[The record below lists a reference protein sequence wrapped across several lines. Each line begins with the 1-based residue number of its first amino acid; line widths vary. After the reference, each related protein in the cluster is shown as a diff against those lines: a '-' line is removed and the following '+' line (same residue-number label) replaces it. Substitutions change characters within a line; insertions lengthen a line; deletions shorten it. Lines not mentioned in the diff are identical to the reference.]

1 MALLNAS
8 LISADLK
15 QYGTPLYE
23 LEAVLSTE
31 PIFMN
36 HADITVV
43 DEATFIIDG
52 YYVRIRQKAIDA
64 GITTANVEHP
74 FTIGQYRA
82 TRDFEYEGKQIAKGT
97 ARLLAE

>member
-1 MALLNAS
+1 MALLNQS
-8 LISADLK
+8 LLSTDLK

-23 LEAVLSTE
+23 LEAVVSNE

-36 HADITVV
+36 DPEITVV
-43 DEATFIIDG
+43 DEATFIVDG

-64 GITTANVEHP
+64 GITTADIKHG

-82 TRDFEYEGKQIAKGT
+82 TRDFEYEGTEVAKGT
-97 ARLLAE
+97 VRLLAE

>member
-1 MALLNAS
+1 MALLKQG
-8 LISADLK
+8 LIAADLK

-23 LEAVLSTE
+23 LETVLSTE
-31 PIFMN
+31 PVFMN
-36 HADITVV
+36 HADVTVV
-43 DEATFIIDG
+43 DDATFMIDG
-52 YYVRIRQKAIDA
+52 YYIRIRQKAIDA

-97 ARLLAE
+97 PRLLAE

>member
-1 MALLNAS
+1 MALLNQS

-43 DEATFIIDG
+43 DDATFIVDG

-64 GITTANVEHP
+64 GITTASLEHG

-82 TRDFEYEGKQIAKGT
+82 TRDFEYEGKEIAKGT

>member
-1 MALLNAS
+1 MALLNKS

-43 DEATFIIDG
+43 DEATFIVDG
-52 YYVRIRQKAIDA
+52 YYVRIRQKALDA
-64 GITTANVEHP
+64 GITTENVKHG

-82 TRDFEYEGKQIAKGT
+82 TRDFEYEGREIAKGT

>member
-23 LEAVLSTE
+23 LEAVVTNE
-31 PIFMN
+31 PVFMN
-36 HADITVV
+36 DPAITVV
-43 DEATFIIDG
+43 DEATFIVDG

-64 GITTANVEHP
+64 GITTASVDHGFN
-74 FTIGQYRA
+74 IGQYRA

>member
-1 MALLNAS
+1 MALLNKS

-43 DEATFIIDG
+43 DEATFIVDG
-52 YYVRIRQKAIDA
+52 YYVRIRQKALDA
-64 GITTANVEHP
+64 GITTESLDHG

-82 TRDFEYEGKQIAKGT
+82 TRDFEYEGKQTAKGT

>member
-8 LISADLK
+8 LLSSDLK

-43 DEATFIIDG
+43 DDATFIVDG
-52 YYVRIRQKAIDA
+52 YYVRIRQKALDA
-64 GITTANVEHP
+64 GITTASLEHG
-74 FTIGQYRA
+74 FTVGQYRA